1 MSKKKSRMKLWG
13 HGFSDSAHDP
23 WVVPANVGHVCAST
37 GTVLGS
43 HMGAGEMRQRLQHLS
58 WACEEVQLELVGI
71 FNDPPS
77 VHTHAVVM

>member
-43 HMGAGEMRQRLQHLS
+43 HMGAGKMHQRLQHLS